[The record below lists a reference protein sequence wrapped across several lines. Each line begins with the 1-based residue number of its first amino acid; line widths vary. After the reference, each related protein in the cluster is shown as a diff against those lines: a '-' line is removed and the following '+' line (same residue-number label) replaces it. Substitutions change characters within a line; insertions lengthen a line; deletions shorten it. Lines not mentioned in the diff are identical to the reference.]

1 MSRRVGSRGDAR
13 TDGRGRRART
23 RTTGAGRDGKRV
35 GVGGAGRTSR
45 GGGSPPRRWCGWR
58 PRRTLGGCWNASRR
72 RRRSGRDGRRG
83 ATCVVADRSWRAS
96 LVQSART
103 PVSVGSGRAARLG
116 FGEDARTGAKAIRGR
131 RDVDER
137 ARART
142 RRIRRAP
149 RAPSATPGACHDGS
163 NTARSCQLAHLRPGG
178 GGRRADRRAGG
189 HRQAAEQPLSR
200 AGGAKDRHREPK
212 VASRVRVA
220 RSVMTR
226 ARNRATL
233 TRGYSRRGGRHSRGK
248 SYRHRRHPIS
258 RPRPD
263 P

>member
-1 MSRRVGSRGDAR
+1 MRGRMVEAGAR
-13 TDGRGRRART
+13 GRGRR
-23 RTTGAGRDGKRV
+23 GAGRDGKRV
-35 GVGGAGRTSR
+35 GVGGAGTHESR
-45 GGGSPPRRWCGWR
+45 GRI
-58 PRRTLGGCWNASRR
+58 ASAEMVRMAPAANP
-72 RRRSGRDGRRG
+72 GRMLERKPEAATERVAMVARG

-103 PVSVGSGRAARLG
+103 PVSVGSVAPRASGSGKMRERARKR
-116 FGEDARTGAKAIRGR
+116 FEDVAMSMG
-131 RDVDER
+131 

-233 TRGYSRRGGRHSRGK
+233 TRGYSGRGGRHARGK

>member
-1 MSRRVGSRGDAR
+1 MASVVSSKRKDPRERRF
-13 TDGRGRRART
+13 
-23 RTTGAGRDGKRV
+23 
-35 GVGGAGRTSR
+35 
-45 GGGSPPRRWCGWR
+45 
-58 PRRTLGGCWNASRR
+58 
-72 RRRSGRDGRRG
+72 
-83 ATCVVADRSWRAS
+83 
-96 LVQSART
+96 
-103 PVSVGSGRAARLG
+103 GRAARLG

>member
-1 MSRRVGSRGDAR
+1 MVEAGAR
-13 TDGRGRRART
+13 GRGRR
-23 RTTGAGRDGKRV
+23 GAGRDGKRV
-35 GVGGAGRTSR
+35 GVGGRGRTSR

-72 RRRSGRDGRRG
+72 RRRSGSRWSPGAQPASSRIGRGERRKFKAQG
-83 ATCVVADRSWRAS
+83 PRER
-96 LVQSART
+96 RF
-103 PVSVGSGRAARLG
+103 GRAARLG
-116 FGEDARTGAKAIRGR
+116 FGEDARTGARAIRGR
-131 RDVDER
+131 RDVDGR

-233 TRGYSRRGGRHSRGK
+233 TRGYSRRGGRHARGK

>member
-1 MSRRVGSRGDAR
+1 MSVLLSRRVGSRGDAR

-35 GVGGAGRTSR
+35 GVGGRGRTSR

-72 RRRSGRDGRRG
+72 RRRSGSRWSPGAQPASSRIGRGER
-83 ATCVVADRSWRAS
+83 RKFK
-96 LVQSART
+96 ART
-103 PVSVGSGRAARLG
+103 PVSVGSAAPRASGSGKMRERARER
-116 FGEDARTGAKAIRGR
+116 FEDVAMSMG
-131 RDVDER
+131 

-178 GGRRADRRAGG
+178 GGRRRTAAPGSPPGG
-189 HRQAAEQPLSR
+189 GAAPEPR
-200 AGGAKDRHREPK
+200 GGAKDRHREPK

-233 TRGYSRRGGRHSRGK
+233 TRIFEARWAARGK